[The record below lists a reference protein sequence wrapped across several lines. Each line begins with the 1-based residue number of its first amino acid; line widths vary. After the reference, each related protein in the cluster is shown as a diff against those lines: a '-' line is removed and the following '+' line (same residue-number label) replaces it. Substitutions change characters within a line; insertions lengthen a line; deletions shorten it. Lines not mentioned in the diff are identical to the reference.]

1 MMELHVLNGPH
12 RGQSFYL
19 KNATTIMGRSRESHI
34 HVKDKSVSRKHLMI
48 YRKGQDYFIED
59 LETSSGTLLNGVR
72 IDPLKGYKVQAG
84 HRITVGHTL
93 LVIGNGSLEEEP
105 DGVGYEDTTTE
116 LNAEDLALFDQ
127 DRPLSHFKNM
137 ELLYKI
143 SVILMGSLNI
153 PEIFQNIIEY
163 VFALLKRIDRAA
175 VLLID
180 DKTGELKQITGK
192 SKYDRDERTISG
204 YSRTIVNETIEKGEP
219 TVVQD
224 TGQEEKT
231 RLSDSMQCIR
241 SVLCVPLI
249 SKSQVRG
256 VIYVDSIDRPH
267 GFRKEDLY
275 LLTAISSSAAVA
287 LENAGLYSNLEQ
299 MVEKRTK
306 KLKKTQEKLRES
318 EARFKAVFNNMSSG
332 VVVYKAI
339 DNGENFVV
347 LDVNKA
353 DSKAGGFKKGEK
365 LGKSA
370 LHRVVTPEFKD
381 VYLSLLELLRRVW
394 ETDRPERQTITV
406 LDGEKITVSRDYYI
420 YTLPT
425 GEIVAIY
432 DDVTDKLKSE
442 AEQRALQEQLF
453 RSQKMES
460 IGAFAGGTAHNFR
473 NILQAISG
481 NVEYLEMVYA
491 EKPEVKE
498 LAVNVYDSVG
508 KGVDLINNLL
518 HFSQREENCEFA
530 DTDLAGVITEAHKII
545 SRVFDRSIQ
554 IELDLDKD
562 LFVRGNH
569 ALLSQ
574 IFMNLFTNARDA
586 MPEGGKLRIEAI
598 KRGDKVIANVSD
610 TGCGMDK
617 ETLERVFD
625 PFFTLKEV
633 GKGTGLGLSTTHGIV
648 EQHNGSISA
657 ESELGKGT
665 IFTIRFP
672 LAKGEDLPKSRS
684 QKELIV
690 GKAGQKV
697 LIVDDERPALDAL
710 THLSQSLG
718 YEAIPIEDPTE
729 ALKNYQ
735 KWAPDVV
742 LMDRN
747 MPEMNGSR
755 CVKELVR
762 MDPNAKIIIVSGYD
776 GSGPDG
782 IDEDVSGLIKG
793 YLTKPLK
800 LEELSAA
807 IDKALK

>member
-12 RGQSFYL
+12 RGQSFPL

-34 HVKDKSVSRKHLMI
+34 HLKDKSVSRKHLKI
-48 YRKGQDYFIED
+48 YRKAQDYFIED
-59 LETSSGTLLNGVR
+59 LETASGTLLNGVR
-72 IDPLKGYKVQAG
+72 IDPLKRYKVQTG
-84 HRITVGHTL
+84 HRITLGKTL
-93 LVIGNGSLEEEP
+93 VIIGNGSLEEES
-105 DGVGYEDTTTE
+105 DDIGYEDTTTE
-116 LNAEDLALFDQ
+116 LNVEDLASLDQ

-143 SVILMGSLNI
+143 SIILMGSLNV
-153 PEIFQNIIEY
+153 PEIFQNIIDY
-163 VFALLKRIDRAA
+163 VFGLLKRIDRAA

-180 DKTGELKQITGK
+180 DKSGELKQITAK
-192 SKYDRDERTISG
+192 SKYSRDKKTISG
-204 YSRTIVNETIEKGEP
+204 YSQTIVKETIEKGEP
-219 TVVQD
+219 ILVQD
-224 TGQEEKT
+224 MAQEEKPG
-231 RLSDSMQCIR
+231 LSDSMECIR

-256 VIYVDSIDRPH
+256 VIYVDSIGGPH

-306 KLKKTQEKLRES
+306 KLKITQEKLRES
-318 EARFKAVFNNMSSG
+318 EARFKAIFNNMSSG

-339 DNGENFVV
+339 DNGENFIV
-347 LDVNKA
+347 LDVNTA
-353 DSKAGGFKKGEK
+353 DAKVGEFKKGDK
-365 LGKSA
+365 LGKSM
-370 LHRVVTPEFKD
+370 LQHVLPELKD
-381 VYLSLLELLRRVW
+381 LYLSLLELLGRVW
-394 ETDRPERQTITV
+394 ETDKPERKTITV
-406 LDGEKITVSRDYYI
+406 FDGEKIRVSREYYV
-420 YTLPT
+420 YSLPT
-425 GEIVAIY
+425 GEIVVIY

-442 AEQRALQEQLF
+442 ADQKALQEQLF

-481 NVEYLEMVYA
+481 NIEYVEMLHAEM
-491 EKPEVKE
+491 PEVKE
-498 LAVNVYDSVG
+498 MAGSVYDSVG

-530 DTDLAGVITEAHKII
+530 DTDLAKVITEAQNII
-545 SRVFDRSIQ
+545 SRVFDKSIQ
-554 IELDLDKD
+554 IELDLEKD

-586 MPEGGKLRIEAI
+586 MPEGGKLRIEAM
-598 KRGDKVIANVSD
+598 KREDKVIVNVSD

-617 ETLERVFD
+617 ETLERIFD

-648 EQHNGSISA
+648 EQHSGKISVQ
-657 ESELGKGT
+657 SELGRGT
-665 IFTIRFP
+665 TFTVCFP
-672 LAKGEDLPKSRS
+672 LAKGRDLPKSRS
-684 QKELIV
+684 QKELIL
-690 GKAGQKV
+690 GKNGQKV

-710 THLSQSLG
+710 THLSRSLG
-718 YEAIPIEDPTE
+718 YEAIPFDHPAE
-729 ALKNYQ
+729 ALKNYE

-755 CVKELVR
+755 CAKELIK
-762 MDPNAKIIIVSGYD
+762 MDPDAKIIMVSGYD

-782 IDEDVSGLIKG
+782 IDKDIRRLIKG
-793 YLTKPLK
+793 YLTKPFK
-800 LEELSAA
+800 LEALSAA
-807 IDKALK
+807 IDEALK

>member
-12 RGQSFYL
+12 RGESFYI
-19 KNATTIMGRSRESHI
+19 KDATTIMGRSRESHI
-34 HVKDKSVSRKHLMI
+34 HIKDKSVSRKHLKI
-48 YRKGQDYFIED
+48 YRKAQDYFIED
-59 LETSSGTLLNGVR
+59 LETSSGTLLNGVP
-72 IDPLKGYKVQAG
+72 IDPSKRYKVQAG
-84 HRITVGHTL
+84 HRISVGKTL
-93 LVIGNGSLEEEP
+93 VVFGNGSLEEELG
-105 DGVGYEDTTTE
+105 GVGYDDTTTE

-127 DRPLSHFKNM
+127 DRPLSHFKTM
-137 ELLYKI
+137 ELLYKVSI
-143 SVILMGSLNI
+143 ILMGSLNV
-153 PEIFQNIIEY
+153 PEIFQNIIDY
-163 VFALLKRIDRAA
+163 VFGLLKRIDRAA

-180 DKTGELKQITGK
+180 DRTDELKQIAAK
-192 SKYDRDERTISG
+192 SKYGGDEKTISG
-204 YSRTIVNETIEKGEP
+204 YSRTIVNKTIEKGEP
-219 TVVQD
+219 IIVQD
-224 TGQEEKT
+224 MGQEEKA
-231 RLSDSMQCIR
+231 RLSDSMECIR

-256 VIYVDSIDRPH
+256 VIYVDSLDRPH
-267 GFRKEDLY
+267 GFRKEDLH
-275 LLTAISSSAAVA
+275 LLTAISSSAAIA

-306 KLKKTQEKLRES
+306 KLKKTQGKLRES
-318 EARFKAVFNNMSSG
+318 EARFRAVFNNMSNG

-339 DNGENFVV
+339 DNGEDFIV
-347 LDVNKA
+347 LDVNTA
-353 DSKAGGFKKGEK
+353 DAKAGKFKKGER

-370 LHRVVTPEFKD
+370 LRHDVPPEVKD
-381 VYLSLLELLRRVW
+381 LYLSLLKLLRRVW
-394 ETDRPERQTITV
+394 ETDKPERQTITV
-406 LDGEKITVSRDYYI
+406 FDGEKIRASREYYV
-420 YTLPT
+420 YSLPT

-442 AEQRALQEQLF
+442 AEQKALQEQLF

-481 NVEYLEMVYA
+481 NIEYLEMLYA

-498 LAVNVYDSVG
+498 LAGSVYDSVG

-530 DTDLAGVITEAHKII
+530 DTDLAEVVTEAHNII
-545 SRVFDRSIQ
+545 SRVFDKSIQ
-554 IELDLDKD
+554 IELDLKKD

-574 IFMNLFTNARDA
+574 IFINLFTNARDA
-586 MPEGGKLRIEAI
+586 MPEGGKLRVEAI
-598 KRGDKVIANVSD
+598 KRGDKVIVNVSD
-610 TGCGMDK
+610 MGCGMDK
-617 ETLERVFD
+617 ETLERIFD

-648 EQHNGSISA
+648 EQHNGTISVK
-657 ESELGKGT
+657 SELGKGT
-665 IFTIRFP
+665 TFTVCFP
-672 LAKGEDLPKSRS
+672 LAKGKDLPKSRP
-684 QKELIV
+684 QKELII
-690 GKAGQKV
+690 GKDGQRV

-710 THLSQSLG
+710 THLSRSLG
-718 YEAIPIEDPTE
+718 YEAIPIEGPAE
-729 ALKNYQ
+729 ALKNYE
-735 KWAPDVV
+735 KWSPDVV

-747 MPEMNGSR
+747 MPEMSGIS

-782 IDEDVSGLIKG
+782 IDEDVRRLIKG
-793 YLTKPLK
+793 YLTKPFK

>member
-19 KNATTIMGRSRESHI
+19 KNATTIIGRSRESHI
-34 HVKDKSVSRKHLMI
+34 HVNDKSVSRKHLMI
-48 YRKGQDYFIED
+48 YRKDQDYFIED

-84 HRITVGHTL
+84 HRITIGHTL
-93 LVIGNGSLEEEP
+93 FVIGNGSLEEEV

-143 SVILMGSLNI
+143 SIILMGSLNI

-224 TGQEEKT
+224 TGQEDKT

-339 DNGENFVV
+339 DNGENFIV
-347 LDVNKA
+347 LDVNTA
-353 DSKAGGFKKGEK
+353 DAKGGIFKKGEK
-365 LGKSA
+365 FGKSV
-370 LHRVVTPEFKD
+370 LHRVPSEFKD
-381 VYLSLLELLRRVW
+381 IYLSLLELLRRV
-394 ETDRPERQTITV
+394 
-406 LDGEKITVSRDYYI
+406 
-420 YTLPT
+420 
-425 GEIVAIY
+425 
-432 DDVTDKLKSE
+432 TDK
-442 AEQRALQEQLF
+442 
-453 RSQKMES
+453 
-460 IGAFAGGTAHNFR
+460 
-473 NILQAISG
+473 
-481 NVEYLEMVYA
+481 YL
-491 EKPEVKE
+491 
-498 LAVNVYDSVG
+498 
-508 KGVDLINNLL
+508 
-518 HFSQREENCEFA
+518 
-530 DTDLAGVITEAHKII
+530 
-545 SRVFDRSIQ
+545 
-554 IELDLDKD
+554 
-562 LFVRGNH
+562 
-569 ALLSQ
+569 
-574 IFMNLFTNARDA
+574 
-586 MPEGGKLRIEAI
+586 
-598 KRGDKVIANVSD
+598 
-610 TGCGMDK
+610 
-617 ETLERVFD
+617 
-625 PFFTLKEV
+625 
-633 GKGTGLGLSTTHGIV
+633 
-648 EQHNGSISA
+648 
-657 ESELGKGT
+657 
-665 IFTIRFP
+665 
-672 LAKGEDLPKSRS
+672 
-684 QKELIV
+684 
-690 GKAGQKV
+690 
-697 LIVDDERPALDAL
+697 
-710 THLSQSLG
+710 
-718 YEAIPIEDPTE
+718 
-729 ALKNYQ
+729 
-735 KWAPDVV
+735 
-742 LMDRN
+742 
-747 MPEMNGSR
+747 
-755 CVKELVR
+755 
-762 MDPNAKIIIVSGYD
+762 
-776 GSGPDG
+776 
-782 IDEDVSGLIKG
+782 
-793 YLTKPLK
+793 
-800 LEELSAA
+800 
-807 IDKALK
+807 